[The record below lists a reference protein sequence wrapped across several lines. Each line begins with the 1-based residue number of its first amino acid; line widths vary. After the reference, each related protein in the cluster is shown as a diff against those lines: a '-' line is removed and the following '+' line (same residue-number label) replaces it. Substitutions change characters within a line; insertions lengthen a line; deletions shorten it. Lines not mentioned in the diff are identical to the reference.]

1 MIGDKLGEDTGKV
14 TGTRFLPG
22 PDGKHVRMEVS
33 FQATGKLLGSEI
45 TDMGTYVVHERI
57 PGQLYG
63 EGQGFIAT
71 KDGDGIIWNGFGVGQ
86 MTGKGMGVRYRA
98 AVTYQTNSK
107 KLARLNNVV
116 GMIEHETDDQ
126 GNVKSAYW
134 EWK

>member
-1 MIGDKLGEDTGKV
+1 MIGDKLGEHTGKV

-22 PDGKHVRMEVS
+22 ADGKHVVMEIS
-33 FQATGKLLGSEI
+33 FQAAGKMLGVET
-45 TDMGTYVVHERI
+45 TDMGTYTVYERI

-63 EGQGFIAT
+63 KGQGFIGT
-71 KDGDGIIWNGFGVGQ
+71 KDGEGIIWEGMGVGQ

-98 AVTYQTNSK
+98 AVTYQTSSK

-116 GMIEHETDDQ
+116 GMIEHETDEA